1 VSAEPQ
7 KSDPKPPAEDEQD
20 AWEREQ
26 EEAERKMLDERV
38 GMLVADR
45 YRIVRTLGAGGM
57 GGVYEAEH
65 ELIGKRVALKC
76 LHREYSRDR
85 DLVERFKREAR
96 AATAIGN
103 EHIVDVTDMGDLPDG
118 APFLV
123 MEVLQGQTLSHLIE
137 TGGVI
142 RIPRAM
148 HIARQ
153 VCDALGAAHAKG
165 IVHRDLKPENIFLIK
180 RGGDSDF
187 VKVLDFGISKMHGGE
202 RKDRGLT
209 RTGMAIGTPSYMSP
223 EQAQGLRDVDQRTD
237 IWALGVIIYE
247 MLAGRRPFDADSY
260 PMLLMKIVG
269 AEPERLVKWR
279 KDVPDPLDLIIMRCL
294 EKPVGTRM
302 QTMADLE
309 AGLAK
314 FADVDRPPELVA
326 EELRSPTDRASRTI
340 ARGKRGS
347 QADGPPVASDE
358 DEPLRKGTAATQLVG
373 STPPPAKEASGVRSS
388 QQPGG
393 TEAGASLEPRKGPM
407 TAKDLGRSWPA
418 EDAPPVVTP
427 TVTRPS
433 GEAKAKAESPRT
445 AEIGAVVRGGQA
457 RTGEIGTITRGREA
471 TDPGHGT
478 SGGDVVLP
486 GRSNTPMIAIGAI
499 VLVLIVGGIG
509 WAAGGGL
516 GGSGSTE
523 SPAPIAA
530 APPVPVADPPAIPH
544 ADPPPVA
551 PAAPTEVRVRIQVM
565 PIDARIT
572 IDDVEFPNPMDALQT
587 RRLTPTRIRAER
599 EGYRTLEQLVIFD
612 SDQNFHFELARGGG
626 VQHVGL
632 GGTSEGHAP
641 TEPTAPHDPPPSHGH
656 DETPPT
662 GSGDGFRDQF

>member
-1 VSAEPQ
+1 VSANPHQ
-7 KSDPKPPAEDEQD
+7 SDSTKSAEEEQD
-20 AWEREQ
+20 AWDREQ
-26 EEAERKMLDERV
+26 EEEERKLLNERV

-123 MEVLQGQTLSHLIE
+123 MEVLQGQTLSDLIE
-137 TGGVI
+137 KGGAM
-142 RIPRAM
+142 RLPRAI

-180 RGGDSDF
+180 RGGDPDF

-247 MLAGRRPFDADSY
+247 MLTGRRPFDADSY
-260 PMLLMKIVG
+260 PMLLMRIVG
-269 AEPERLVKWR
+269 ADPDRVVKWR
-279 KDVPDPLDLIIMRCL
+279 KDIPDPLDIIIMRCL
-294 EKPVGTRM
+294 EKPVAARTPS
-302 QTMADLE
+302 MADLE
-309 AGLAK
+309 AGLAQ
-314 FADVDRPPELVA
+314 FATVDRPPELV
-326 EELRSPTDRASRTI
+326 EDEQRGTGDRSSRTNV
-340 ARGKRGS
+340 RGKRPS
-347 QADGPPVASDE
+347 QAADEAAKAASDRQAE
-358 DEPLRKGTAATQLVG
+358 RTKDATARTQLAG
-373 STPPPAKEASGVRSS
+373 ATPAPSGKEASGVRSS
-388 QQPGG
+388 QPSSGTALGG
-393 TEAGASLEPRKGPM
+393 TFDAQPSRSAPSHGGPDAGSLPDGQTK
-407 TAKDLGRSWPA
+407 
-418 EDAPPVVTP
+418 
-427 TVTRPS
+427 PS
-433 GEAKAKAESPRT
+433 GPSAKNAGPAPRT
-445 AEIGAVVRGGQA
+445 SEIGAVIRGGET
-457 RTGEIGTITRGREA
+457 RTGEIGAVSRRGSKS
-471 TDPGHGT
+471 D
-478 SGGDVVLP
+478 GDDAVVLP
-486 GRSNTPMIAIGAI
+486 ERSNAPMIAIGAI
-499 VLVLIVGGIG
+499 ALVLVVGGIG

-516 GGSGSTE
+516 GATPTPT
-523 SPAPIAA
+523 PALAT
-530 APPVPVADPPAIPH
+530 PPPTPDPVPTPPPVADPT
-544 ADPPPVA
+544 PPPVA
-551 PAAPTEVRVRIQVM
+551 PTAPPTEVRVRIQVM

-599 EGYRTLEQLVIFD
+599 DGYRTLEQLVIFD
-612 SDQNFHFELARGGG
+612 TDQNFHFELARGGG

-632 GGTSEGHAP
+632 PGPSDHGTTATDP
-641 TEPTAPHDPPPSHGH
+641 THHDGVPHEAHPH
-656 DETPPT
+656 EEATPPT